1 MNRLPRYST
10 PNLLVGM
17 ENMDDAGVY
26 RITGDIAL
34 VQTVDFFYPIVNDPR
49 MNGRIAAANSLSDV
63 WAMGATAHTA
73 MNVLAYPPGLIPA
86 EVIGEMLAGGS
97 DKLVEARVSLVG
109 GHTMEQED
117 LLYGMSVTGTVHPDE
132 IKTNTKARP
141 GDAIIL
147 TKALGTGVY
156 GNAMMKSN
164 ITDAQYRTATDSMSR
179 LNMYSAEVLKKFRV
193 SAMTDVTGFGL
204 LGHAL
209 PIARSSRIKAFI
221 QAESVPVLP
230 DMQTLQE
237 EFGTNGVCKVTEY
250 VDQYLTVD
258 QNTPEELVKL
268 FAEAE
273 TSGGLLVF
281 IHPDDAEKAVRRIR
295 ENGDEAAMVIGYTQ
309 PAEAD
314 NDFLRVIRN

>member
-1 MNRLPRYST
+1 
-10 PNLLVGM
+10 M

-26 RITGDIAL
+26 RITHEIAL
-34 VQTVDFFYPIVNDPR
+34 VQTVDFFYPMVNDPR
-49 MNGRIAAANSLSDV
+49 MNGRIAAANSLSDI

-86 EVIGEMLAGGS
+86 EIIGEMLAGGS
-97 DKLVEARVSLVG
+97 DKLVEASVSLVG

-117 LLYGMSVTGTVHPDE
+117 LLYGMSATGTVHPDH
-132 IKTNTKARP
+132 IKTNTKARA

-156 GNAMMKSN
+156 GNVMMKAEL
-164 ITDAQYRTATDSMSR
+164 TPEQYRTATDSMSR
-179 LNMYSAEVLKKFRV
+179 LNMYAANALKDFSV

-209 PIARSSRIKAFI
+209 PVVRSSGLTAFI
-221 QAESVPVLP
+221 LDSAVPVLP
-230 DMQTLQE
+230 DMKTLQQE
-237 EFGTNGVCKVTEY
+237 YGTKGVCKVTEY
-250 VDQYLTVD
+250 VDEFLTV
-258 QNTPEELVKL
+258 QEGVSPSSVSL

-281 IHPDDAEKAVRRIR
+281 IHPDDSEKALKRIR
-295 ENGDEAAMVIGYTQ
+295 ENGDEAAAIIGYTEEVQ
-309 PAEAD
+309 VKNEYLKV
-314 NDFLRVIRN
+314 LRA

>member
-1 MNRLPRYST
+1 
-10 PNLLVGM
+10 M

-26 RITGDIAL
+26 RITDDIAL
-34 VQTVDFFYPIVNDPR
+34 VQTVDFFYPMVNDPR
-49 MNGRIAAANSLSDV
+49 MNGRIAAANSLSDI

-97 DKLVEARVSLVG
+97 EKLVEAKVSLVG
-109 GHTMEQED
+109 GHTMELED
-117 LLYGMSVTGTVHPDE
+117 LLYGMSVTGTVHPAN
-132 IKTNTKARP
+132 IKTNSKARP

-156 GNAMMKSN
+156 GNVMMKADL
-164 ITDAQYRTATDSMSR
+164 TPLQYRIATDSMCR
-179 LNMYSAEVLKKFRV
+179 LNMYASDILRSFRV

-209 PIARSSRIKAFI
+209 PVTRSSGLTAYIS
-221 QAESVPVLP
+221 AEAVPVLP
-230 DMQTLQE
+230 DMEELQKE
-237 EFGTNGVCKVTEY
+237 YGAKGVCKVTEY
-250 VDQYLTVD
+250 VDEFLTVQEGVPTD
-258 QNTPEELVKL
+258 RVSL

-281 IHPDDAEKAVRRIR
+281 IHPDDAGKALKRIR
-295 ENGDEAAMVIGYTQ
+295 ENGDEAAEVIGYTQ
-309 PAEAD
+309 EKQVK
-314 NDFLRVIRN
+314 NEYLKVIRE

>member
-1 MNRLPRYST
+1 
-10 PNLLVGM
+10 M

-26 RITGDIAL
+26 RITDDIAL
-34 VQTVDFFYPIVNDPR
+34 VQTVDFFYPMVNDPR
-49 MNGRIAAANSLSDV
+49 MNGRIAAANSLSDI

-97 DKLVEARVSLVG
+97 DKLVEARVALVG

-117 LLYGMSVTGTVHPDE
+117 LLYGMSVTGTIHPHH
-132 IKTNTKARP
+132 IKTNTKACA

-156 GNAMMKSN
+156 GNVMMKAEL
-164 ITDAQYRTATDSMSR
+164 TPEQYRTATDSMSR
-179 LNMYSAEVLKKFRV
+179 LNMYAANVLKDFRV

-209 PIARSSRIKAFI
+209 PVVRSSGLTALIL
-221 QAESVPVLP
+221 ESAVPVLP
-230 DMQTLQE
+230 DMKTLQDE
-237 EFGTNGVCKVTEY
+237 YGTKGVCKVTEY
-250 VDQYLTVD
+250 VDEFLTV
-258 QNTPEELVKL
+258 QEGVLPSSKSL

-281 IHPDDAEKAVRRIR
+281 IHPDDSERALKRIR
-295 ENGDEAAMVIGYTQ
+295 ENGDEAAAIIGYTE
-309 PAEAD
+309 EAQVK
-314 NDFLRVIRN
+314 NEYLKVLRA